1 MKITDVIAYAVKYPQ
16 EYQFS
21 GPTAVQ
27 TDYFIRPGFPTV
39 YSRNNEAL
47 LVRIETD
54 AGQVGWGEALAPV
67 VPESVAEIV
76 VRLLRP
82 IILGADPC
90 DVEVLWNRMYDA
102 MRVRG
107 HLTGLFI
114 DAATA
119 VDIALW
125 DLFGQVAKQPASRL
139 LGGRYREKLAVYH
152 SGVAGNSPTERATTA
167 QQLVAQGFSALKL
180 HLGHSP
186 NEDVASIAAVR
197 EAVGPDIALML
208 DTHWKYSVGDA
219 LSIGRRVDPYGLLF
233 FEAPIIPE
241 DTAGHAA
248 LAQALA
254 VPIAIGEGERSRW
267 QFLSLLQAR
276 AMGVAQ
282 PDIGRTGLTEGRRIA
297 VLAEAFNVP
306 VAPHVSTGLGIRFAA
321 TLHYGAA
328 ISNFLIL
335 EHQGKL
341 LNAINAS
348 LTEPITIEGSTVV
361 VPNGPG
367 LGVSLKESAVS
378 PYWTPYHATE

>member
-1 MKITDVIAYAVKYPQ
+1 MKITDVVAYAVKYPQ
-16 EYQFS
+16 EYLFT
-21 GPTAVQ
+21 GPTAAQ

-54 AGQVGWGEALAPV
+54 HGLVGWGEALAPV
-67 VPESVAEIV
+67 VPEAVAAIV

-82 IILGADPC
+82 LVLGADPC
-90 DVEVLWNRMYDA
+90 DVEVLWNRMYDS

-114 DAATA
+114 DAAAA

-125 DLFGQVAKQPASRL
+125 DLFGQAVKQPVSRL
-139 LGGRYREKLAVYH
+139 LGGRQRERLKVYH
-152 SGVAGNSPTERATTA
+152 SGVAGNSPEERATTA
-167 QQLVAQGFSALKL
+167 RQLVAQGFRALKF

-186 NEDVASIAAVR
+186 SDDIASIAAAR
-197 EAVGPDIALML
+197 EAVGGDVALML
-208 DTHWKYSVGDA
+208 DTHWTYSVNEA
-219 LSIGRRVDPYGLLF
+219 MQIGQKVEPYGLLF

-267 QFLSLLQAR
+267 QFLNLLQAR
-276 AMGVAQ
+276 AVDVAQ

-297 VLAEAFNVP
+297 VLTEAFNVP

-328 ISNFLIL
+328 LSNFLIL

-341 LNAINAS
+341 LDAINAS
-348 LTEPITIEGSTVV
+348 LTEPITVQGSEIV
-361 VPNGPG
+361 VPSGPG
-367 LGVSLKESAVS
+367 LGVTLKESAVS
-378 PYWTPYHATE
+378 PYWTAYRATD